1 MSRIL
6 VLTALDVE
14 ARGLAR
20 HLGLDPIHATSWPRY
35 GDGSLEIAAVGL
47 GARAL
52 AERQSAWPSPTVVVS
67 AGACGALA
75 PELEVGD
82 LVTPETVLG
91 PDGRRHATA
100 SLIGL
105 VRRGTLLTTDQVVAD
120 GAAKSRLWLETG
132 ALAVDMESAAIL
144 SWTAERGMRGVV
156 LRGVS
161 DAADR
166 GVPADLARVVGEDG
180 RVHPMRAVSAVLA
193 RPAALADAMALRVGT
208 AAALKTVAAALG
220 KLSRTV

>member
-1 MSRIL
+1 VSRIL

-20 HLGLDPIHATSWPRY
+20 HLGLDPVHASSWPRY
-35 GDGSLEIAAVGL
+35 AGGRLEISVVGL

-52 AERQSAWPSPTVVVS
+52 AERGEAWPAPNVVVS

-75 PELEVGD
+75 PELEVGE

-91 PDGRRHATA
+91 PDGQRHATA
-100 SLIGL
+100 ALAGL
-105 VRRGTLLTTDQVVAD
+105 ARRGTLLTTDQVVGD
-120 GAAKSRLWLETG
+120 GAAKARLWLETG

-144 SWTAERGMRGVV
+144 RWAADRGVRGVV

-161 DAADR
+161 DTANR
-166 GVPADLARVVGEDG
+166 GVPADLARVVSEDG
-180 RVHPMRAVSAVLA
+180 RVHPMRAVTAVLA
-193 RPAALADAMALRVGT
+193 RPAALADAMALRAGT

-220 KLSRTV
+220 KLSRAI

>member
-1 MSRIL
+1 VSRIL

-20 HLGLDPIHATSWPRY
+20 HLGLDPINASSWPRY
-35 GDGSLEIAAVGL
+35 AGGSFEIAAVGL

-52 AERQSAWPSPTVVVS
+52 AERQYAWPSPRVVIS

-75 PELEVGD
+75 PALEVGE

-91 PDGRRHATA
+91 PDGRRHTTATLA
-100 SLIGL
+100 GL
-105 VRRGTLLTTDQVVAD
+105 PRWGMLVTTEQVVGD
-120 GAAKSRLWLETG
+120 GAAKARLWLETS

-144 SWTAERGMRGVV
+144 SWAAERGVPGAV

-166 GVPADLARVVGEDG
+166 GVPADLARVVSEDG

-193 RPAALADAMALRVGT
+193 RPAALAEAMALRAGT
-208 AAALKTVAAALG
+208 TAALKTVAVALG
-220 KLSRTV
+220 KLSRTR

>member
-1 MSRIL
+1 VSRIL

-20 HLGLDPIHATSWPRY
+20 HLGLDPIPARSWPCY
-35 GDGSLEIAAVGL
+35 AGGSLEIAAVGL

-52 AERQSAWPSPTVVVS
+52 TERQEAWPTPGVVIS

-75 PELEVGD
+75 PELAVGE

-91 PDGRRHATA
+91 ADGRRHATA
-100 SLIGL
+100 VLTGL
-105 VRRGTLLTTDQVVAD
+105 PRRGMLLTTERVVGD
-120 GAAKSRLWLETG
+120 SAAKARLWLETG

-144 SWTAERGMRGVV
+144 DWAAARGVRGAV

-180 RVHPMRAVSAVLA
+180 RVHPMRAVTAVLA
-193 RPAALADAMALRVGT
+193 RPAALADAMALRSGT
-208 AAALKTVAAALG
+208 AAALKTVAVALG
-220 KLSRTV
+220 KLSRAL

>member
-1 MSRIL
+1 VSRIL

-20 HLGLDPIHATSWPRY
+20 HLALDPILTSSWPRY
-35 GDGSLEIAAVGL
+35 AGGSLEIAAVGL

-52 AERQSAWPSPTVVVS
+52 AERHEAWPSPGVVIS

-75 PELEVGD
+75 PELAVGE

-100 SLIGL
+100 ALAGL
-105 VRRGTLLTTDQVVAD
+105 PRRGTLVTTAQVLGD
-120 GAAKSRLWLETG
+120 GAAKARLWLETG
-132 ALAVDMESAAIL
+132 AIAVDMESAAIL
-144 SWTAERGMRGVV
+144 SWAAERGVRGAV

-161 DAADR
+161 DSADR

-193 RPAALADAMALRVGT
+193 RPAALADAMALRAGT
-208 AAALKTVAAALG
+208 AAALKTVAVALG
-220 KLSRTV
+220 KLSRTL

>member
-20 HLGLDPIHATSWPRY
+20 HLGLDPIHASSWPRY
-35 GDGSLEIAAVGL
+35 AGGSLEMAAVGL
-47 GARAL
+47 GARSL
-52 AERQSAWPSPTVVVS
+52 AERHSAWPSPGVVIS

-75 PELEVGD
+75 PELEVGE

-100 SLIGL
+100 ALGGL
-105 VRRGTLLTTDQVVAD
+105 TRRGTLVTTEQVMGD
-120 GAAKSRLWLETG
+120 SAAKARLWLETG

-144 SWTAERGMRGVV
+144 SWAAERGVRGAV

-166 GVPADLARVVGEDG
+166 GVPADLARVVSEDG
-180 RVHPMRAVSAVLA
+180 RVHPMRAVTAVLT
-193 RPAALADAMALRVGT
+193 RPAALADVMALRAGT

-220 KLSRTV
+220 KLSRVL

>member
-1 MSRIL
+1 VSRIL

-20 HLGLDPIHATSWPRY
+20 HLGLDPMQTSAGPRY
-35 GDGSLEIAAVGL
+35 AGGRLEIAAVGL

-52 AERQSAWPSPTVVVS
+52 AERPHAWPAPAVVVS

-75 PELEVGD
+75 PELEVGE
-82 LVTPETVLG
+82 LVIPEAVLG

-100 SLIGL
+100 ALAGL
-105 VRRGTLLTTDQVVAD
+105 PRRGTLLTIESVVGD
-120 GAAKSRLWLETG
+120 GATKARLWLETG
-132 ALAVDMESAAIL
+132 ALAVDMESATIL
-144 SWTAERGMRGVV
+144 SWAAERDVRAAV

-166 GVPADLARVVGEDG
+166 GVPADLARVVSEDG

-193 RPAALADAMALRVGT
+193 RPAALADAMALRAGT

-220 KLSRTV
+220 KLARTL